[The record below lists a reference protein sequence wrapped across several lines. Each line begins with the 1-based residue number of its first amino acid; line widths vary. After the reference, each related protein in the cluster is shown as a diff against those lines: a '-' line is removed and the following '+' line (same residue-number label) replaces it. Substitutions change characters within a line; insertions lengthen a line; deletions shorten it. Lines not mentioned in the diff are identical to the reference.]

1 MSGTVQ
7 CQEARGVRCRM
18 PMTHR
23 VNRQQDRTNWS
34 RIGYFRWPSIRAKAL
49 SRTKV
54 MNLVTNLLRHP
65 RRTYFSAVR
74 DTRAKYDADLFFFV
88 EPRGREEIATFPE
101 DQCVAQR
108 QPFLVSSE
116 VPQFWGNRRADIA
129 EQIFRENTAR
139 QKTPSPVPDEIR
151 DSILPPGTTAM
162 AQDFST

>member
-74 DTRAKYDADLFFFV
+74 DTRAKYDA
-88 EPRGREEIATFPE
+88 E
-101 DQCVAQR
+101 
-108 QPFLVSSE
+108 PFLLRRTTWTRGNSDLPRRSVCRAATTLLSIVRSSAILGKSKSGYCRANLPGKYSQTENSVSG
-116 VPQFWGNRRADIA
+116 PR
-129 EQIFRENTAR
+129 
-139 QKTPSPVPDEIR
+139 
-151 DSILPPGTTAM
+151 
-162 AQDFST
+162 